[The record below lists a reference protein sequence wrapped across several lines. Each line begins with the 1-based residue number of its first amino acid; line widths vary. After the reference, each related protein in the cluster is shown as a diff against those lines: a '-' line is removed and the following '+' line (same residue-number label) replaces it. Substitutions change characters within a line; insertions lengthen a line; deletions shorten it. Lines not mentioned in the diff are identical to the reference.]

1 MTILK
6 TAGGGGEDGNLPNP
20 TLRNKKISNSLTL
33 N

>member
-6 TAGGGGEDGNLPNP
+6 TAGGGGDGNLPNP